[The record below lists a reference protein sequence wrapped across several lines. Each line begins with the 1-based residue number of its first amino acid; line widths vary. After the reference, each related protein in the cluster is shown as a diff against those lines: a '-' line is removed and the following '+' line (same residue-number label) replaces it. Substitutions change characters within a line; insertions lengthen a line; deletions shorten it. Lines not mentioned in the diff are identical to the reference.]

1 LSALFL
7 CFKIVS
13 SLRINLAKSKLVP
26 VGNVDNVDGL
36 AGIFGCGVSSLP
48 FEYLGFLLGGSY
60 TPESIW
66 NDAIKKIEH

>member
-1 LSALFL
+1 
-7 CFKIVS
+7 
-13 SLRINLAKSKLVP
+13 